1 MSGVRVPQ
9 SVQTKKIM
17 NNFIQYVKGSFE
29 ELSTNMTWSTKEEAQ
44 KSTLIVAIFTI
55 IFALLV
61 AGMDKVFQ
69 RLLDVFFNLFS

>member
-9 SVQTKKIM
+9 SVQTKKTM
-17 NNFIQYVKGSFE
+17 NNFIEYVKGSFE

-44 KSTLIVAIFTI
+44 KSTLIVALFTI

-69 RLLDVFFNLFS
+69 TLLNIFFNKF

>member
-17 NNFIQYVKGSFE
+17 NNFIEYVKGSFE

-44 KSTLIVAIFTI
+44 KSTVIVAVFTI